1 MYRIPGIVS
10 LLQKQK
16 KELSSDDV
24 VTIGSQLWKHRNNPA
39 LIKATRPDPKTFE
52 NYCDM
57 PENYENQP
65 TTTTDYSSDCESEC
79 SDLSGSQSIDIESGI
94 FTQDSNNNDIDSLQ
108 QSFEN
113 VGFWTSVANKV
124 LNIKTKNYQSD
135 SESEEYSP
143 NQGNSKITVA
153 FN

>member
-57 PENYENQP
+57 PETFENES
-65 TTTTDYSSDCESEC
+65 TTDYSSDCESEC
-79 SDLSGSQSIDIESGI
+79 SDLSSSQSIDIESGI
-94 FTQDSNNNDIDSLQ
+94 FTQDSTDDNIDSIQ

-113 VGFWTSVANKV
+113 IGFWTSVANKV

-135 SESEEYSP
+135 SESDECSP
-143 NQGNSKITVA
+143 NHLNSKITVT
-153 FN
+153 FS